1 MLTLANL
8 IDDIGSNP
16 AGQYPQVVKYA
27 LFATAGL
34 IVLHLLIALA
44 RGKGQPRPRWWMI
57 GRVVYLGMVATVAI
71 LGSTAFYSVLAHG
84 AMHGWALLLHLVGA
98 GGFVVAFALVAVAW
112 APWNHCCEKAP
123 AGGASACS
131 VTPTGL
137 RDLGDHS
144 SPPQSSAG
152 TGDQAPARLRK
163 FAPLTKLCFWLIL
176 ISGVATAGTMLL
188 SMLPIMGT
196 DEMKQMLDVHRYSGL
211 VLVIATAVH
220 FYTVILGKLGRI

>member
-8 IDDIGSNP
+8 INDIGSNP
-16 AGQYPQVVKYA
+16 AGQYPQVVKCA
-27 LFATAGL
+27 LLATAGL
-34 IVLHLLIALA
+34 IVLHLLIALL

-57 GRVVYLGMVATVAI
+57 GRVVYLGLVATVAI

-98 GGFVVAFALVAVAW
+98 GGFVVAFALVAIAW
-112 APWNHCCEKAP
+112 APWNHCCEKPP
-123 AGGASACS
+123 AGDAACS
-131 VTPTGL
+131 LPSSGL
-137 RDLGDHS
+137 RDLDAPS
-144 SPPQSSAG
+144 QASP
-152 TGDQAPARLRK
+152 TGPSQVPVKPRK